1 MNQRKWKSC
10 RQKPKYFWEQVAVNT
25 RNLLWRQGAHPL
37 RLNTNMWPIANKY
50 REGKVKRTPKG
61 EWNRTWNLVPTSRE
75 STKVWSRTFCRMGQ
89 RVILYSKIKHFRCA
103 VQAKASLNR
112 AIVVYDRPETG
123 WSIHGQSE
131 GEVKFTGGSNRVRF
145 KTHRMNCG

>member
-10 RQKPKYFWEQVAVNT
+10 RRKLNKPGRKVAPDT
-25 RNLLWRQGAHPL
+25 RNPLWRQGAHPL

-61 EWNRTWNLVPTSRE
+61 EWNRTWNLAPTSRE
-75 STKVWSRTFCRMGQ
+75 SSKEWSRTFCRMGQ
-89 RVILYSKIKHFRCA
+89 RVIVISKVKFLRDEA
-103 VQAKASLNR
+103 KAKASLNR
-112 AIVVYDRPETG
+112 AIVRYDRPETG

-145 KTHRMNCG
+145 KTYRMSCG